1 MTHDQLFEPQAM
13 TQICEAFFDCVSPH
27 IDSTLKWK
35 DEVNAMSNRAV
46 KVSLVVVMLSLV
58 SISVCPMLISH
69 SIRAQASPSQ
79 SLKDNEELKRLH
91 DEDQSDRTPTDV
103 DWAIVSPRDKARL
116 SRVKELYLQ
125 NRLQTA
131 SDYYHA
137 AMILQ
142 HGDAPEDFLLAH
154 EFCVLAIIKGKN
166 DKETRLLAAGS
177 EDRFLMNIGRP
188 QRFGTQFHSKDNGP
202 FLLYTVDSGVTDETR
217 RDMGVHSLAEA
228 RAHEVELNKK

>member
-1 MTHDQLFEPQAM
+1 M
-13 TQICEAFFDCVSPH
+13 
-27 IDSTLKWK
+27 
-35 DEVNAMSNRAV
+35 NAMPNRAV
-46 KVSLVVVMLSLV
+46 KVSLVFAMLSLV
-58 SISVCPMLISH
+58 SISVCLMLISR
-69 SIRAQASPSQ
+69 SVRAQASANQ

-131 SDYYHA
+131 SDYYHS

-142 HGDAPEDFLLAH
+142 HGDAPEDFLLGH
-154 EFCVLAIIKGKN
+154 EFCVLAITKGKN
-166 DKETRLLAAGS
+166 DKETKWLAASS

-188 QRFGTQFHSKDNGP
+188 QRFATQFRSEGNGP
-202 FLLYTVDSGVTDETR
+202 LLLYTVDSGVTDETR
-217 RDMGVHSLAEA
+217 REMGVHSLKEA
-228 RAHEVELNKK
+228 RAHEAELNKK

>member
-1 MTHDQLFEPQAM
+1 MF
-13 TQICEAFFDCVSPH
+13 SNG
-27 IDSTLKWK
+27 K
-35 DEVNAMSNRAV
+35 DEVNAMPNHAV

-58 SISVCPMLISH
+58 SISTVPMLISR
-69 SIRAQASPSQ
+69 SVRAEASANQ

-91 DEDQSDRTPTDV
+91 DEDQSDRIPPDAKDI

-116 SRVKELYLQ
+116 SRVKELYHQ

-131 SDYYHA
+131 SDYYHS

-166 DKETRLLAAGS
+166 DKDTRWLAAGS

-188 QRFGTQFHSKDNGP
+188 QRFGTQFRSEGNGP
-202 FLLYTVDSGVTDETR
+202 YKLYTVDSGVTDEAR
-217 RDMGVHSLAEA
+217 REMGVHSLAEA

>member
-1 MTHDQLFEPQAM
+1 MPAKNSDAIEL
-13 TQICEAFFDCVSPH
+13 DCVSPH
-27 IDSTLKWK
+27 VDPTLKWK
-35 DEVNAMSNRAV
+35 DEVNAMPNRAV
-46 KVSLVVVMLSLV
+46 KVSLVVVMWPLLAI
-58 SISVCPMLISH
+58 SICPVLILRSVL
-69 SIRAQASPSQ
+69 AQASANQ

-103 DWAIVSPRDKARL
+103 DWAIVSPRDRARL

-125 NRLQTA
+125 KRLQTA
-131 SDYYHA
+131 SDYYHG
-137 AMILQ
+137 AMVLQ

-188 QRFGTQFHSKDNGP
+188 QRFGTQFHSEGNGP
-202 FLLYTVDSGVTDETR
+202 FLLYTVDSSVTDETR
-217 RDMGVHSLAEA
+217 REMGVHSLAES